1 MVQDV
6 DRVVPDRA
14 GLDDG
19 TTAAADAGLFVGREQ

>member
-1 MVQDV
+1 V

-19 TTAAADAGLFVGREQ
+19 TTAASEGGLFVGGEQ

>member
-14 GLDDG
+14 GLGDG
-19 TTAAADAGLFVGREQ
+19 TTAGDGGLFVGREQ